1 MDKEALREVRSV
13 GPLGD
18 EGLFSEESFAEDLHE
33 SLRRIT
39 EMAAGRSSASEELFI
54 DRMLKSRRYLTQMVS
69 HAG

>member
-1 MDKEALREVRSV
+1 MDSDAPQEVRSV

-18 EGLFSEESFAEDLHE
+18 EGLVAEEAFAEDLHE

-39 EMAAGRSSASEELFI
+39 EMAARRSSASEELFI
-54 DRMLKSRRYLTQMVS
+54 ARMLKSRRYLTQMVS